1 MSNKIIKGQ
10 TSSYNGDTWE
20 QLAETGMSPRMIESE
35 LARQGFYDEVKD
47 MFVVYKNLGKGWK
60 INEIFEDE
68 DEATI
73 CVDVYQEK
81 FGLNDNS
88 IKYEWEQLTEEEI
101 ENMRRKINETKNKQD
116 KEWQKKVDKIASKLT
131 GDIKW
136 KQKKSLKDLL

>member
-60 INEIFEDE
+60 IDEIFEDE
-68 DEATI
+68 DEASI

>member
-35 LARQGFYDEVKD
+35 LARQGFYDEIKD

-60 INEIFEDE
+60 IDEIFEDE
-68 DEATI
+68 DEASI